1 MNKKQSWRLGL
12 LAGVGTLIA
21 GGSFAQDVIKVNPV
35 VPYASSSV
43 GSPDMQ
49 KECNWNRQIVEH
61 LVAYSKGL
69 VQVTDEDLDK
79 VSGKVA
85 RMVITN
91 AHSVGGGGFSGPKW
105 GYINVTLSENGVVIS
120 EFEVGSR
127 TNSGGGSWNAC
138 GVLERIAKQLGAR
151 TAKMLRKPP
160 KPKAAAR
167 AE

>member
-1 MNKKQSWRLGL
+1 MNKRWFAGW
-12 LAGVGTLIA
+12 LAGVAAFVASGA
-21 GGSFAQDVIKVNPV
+21 CAQDAIKVNPV

-49 KECNWNRQIVEH
+49 KECNWNRLIVEH
-61 LVAYSKGL
+61 LVAYSKGM
-69 VQVTDEDLDK
+69 VEVTEEDLDK

-91 AHSVGGGGFSGPKW
+91 AHSAGGGGFSGPKW
-105 GYINVTLSENGVVIS
+105 GYINVTLSENGAVIS

-127 TNSGGGSWNAC
+127 TAGGGWNAC
-138 GVLERIAKQLGAR
+138 GALEGIAKQIGAR
-151 TAKMLRKPP
+151 TAKLLRKPP

-167 AE
+167 SE